1 MADNTVNTNLNFN
14 TNASNAKV
22 EVDALASSIAH
33 TGNTSNTTAKSV
45 DNLSGAFKK
54 NGTAVLENGGAMG
67 LLNDL
72 TGGYAMMVKD
82 AVEASAL
89 FIKAKKADAVA
100 TEVQAVATT
109 KASVAT
115 TIWNAVLALN
125 PVVAIT
131 AGVVALTG
139 ALYYLTKSFLDE
151 KGVIEDLNKS
161 IDSQKFK
168 QERLNRTLEDAR
180 LAVQGYNTLEIARA
194 RALGASSKEIDA
206 IILKQAELAQATGF
220 TNAKIARQ
228 NQIAAENSLRNARI
242 VGDEDTIKK
251 AEEFLAAQ
259 TEAYK
264 KANDEYN
271 NTIINVG
278 VTRYGIQQKQREDNQ
293 KAVDDAN
300 SKTKAKQDEVDK
312 KEKEAKDK
320 KLAEDKAYYE
330 QLIKDKAKFEADI
343 RNAGLESKAEEEEEK
358 GLAQEKRL
366 ADISVEVD
374 ALEQANL
381 NIIEGKKN
389 VDKEILASEQEKNDA
404 IGKSKE
410 MLTNLVSNLEDSGLA
425 KTKAGQVVAKGI
437 ALAQIGIDSAVAL
450 GNATKL
456 ANQEGVAA
464 QAALPTVPGIG
475 TAARILSYAST
486 ALSVAANIKR
496 AKSLL
501 SGGGSAGGGGESGGS
516 SAPSSRPAASA
527 MPNVSF
533 VSSSENQ
540 LQQSINT
547 KNAEQSP
554 IKAYVVASDVTNQQV
569 LDEKIKNKTTM

>member
-278 VTRYGIQQKQREDNQ
+278 VTRFGIQQKQREDNQ

-501 SGGGSAGGGGESGGS
+501 SGGGSAGVGGESGRS
-516 SAPSSRPAASA
+516 SAPSSGPAASA

>member
-1 MADNTVNTNLNFN
+1 MSDEIRNIDLNFESNASKVEQDVVSLGDAVDKVSSSTDKSTKSTVN
-14 TNASNAKV
+14 
-22 EVDALASSIAH
+22 
-33 TGNTSNTTAKSV
+33 NTTALKS
-45 DNLSGAFKK
+45 NA
-54 NGTAVLENGGAMG
+54 NAVLENGGAMG

-131 AGVVALTG
+131 AGVIALTG

-151 KGVIEDLNKS
+151 KGAIEDLNKS

-180 LAVQGYNTLEIARA
+180 LAVQGYNTLEVARA

-278 VTRYGIQQKQREDNQ
+278 VTRFAIQQKQREDNQ

-300 SKTKAKQDEVDK
+300 SKAKAKQDEADK

-320 KLAEDKAYYE
+320 KLADDKKYYE

-358 GLAQEKRL
+358 RLEQERKL
-366 ADISVEVD
+366 ADISAEVD

-464 QAALPTVPGIG
+464 QAALPTVPGVG

-501 SGGGSAGGGGESGGS
+501 SGGGSAGGGGESGGRNT
-516 SAPSSRPAASA
+516 PASA
-527 MPNVSF
+527 QPNVSF
-533 VSSSENQ
+533 VTSNENQ
-540 LQQSINT
+540 IATAINGQQQN
-547 KNAEQSP
+547 QPP
-554 IKAYVVASDVTNQQV
+554 IKAYVVASDVSTGQQ
-569 LDEKIKNKTTM
+569 LERNLITSNSL

>member
-1 MADNTVNTNLNFN
+1 MSDEIRNIDLNFESNASKVEQDVVSLGDAVDKVSSSTDKSTKSTVN
-14 TNASNAKV
+14 
-22 EVDALASSIAH
+22 
-33 TGNTSNTTAKSV
+33 NTTALKS
-45 DNLSGAFKK
+45 NA
-54 NGTAVLENGGAMG
+54 NAVLENGGAMG

-131 AGVVALTG
+131 AGVVALIG

-151 KGVIEDLNKS
+151 KGAIEDLNKS

-180 LAVQGYNTLEIARA
+180 LAVQGYNTLEVARA

-220 TNAKIARQ
+220 TNAQIARQ
-228 NQIAAENSLRNARI
+228 NQIAAANSLHNARI
-242 VGDEDTIKK
+242 IGDEDTIKK
-251 AEEFLAAQ
+251 AKEFLDAQ
-259 TEAYK
+259 NEAYK

-271 NTIINVG
+271 NTIIDVG
-278 VTRYGIQQKQREDNQ
+278 VTRFGIQQKQREDNQ

-300 SKTKAKQDEVDK
+300 SKAKAKQDEVDK
-312 KEKEAKDK
+312 KEKDAKDK
-320 KLAEDKAYYE
+320 KLADDKKYYE

-358 GLAQEKRL
+358 RLKKEKRL
-366 ADISVEVD
+366 ADINAEVD

-410 MLTNLVSNLEDSGLA
+410 LLTTLVSNLEASGLA

-496 AKSLL
+496 AKALL
-501 SGGGSAGGGGESGGS
+501 SGGGSAGGGGESGGRNT
-516 SAPSSRPAASA
+516 PASA
-527 MPNVSF
+527 QPNVSF
-533 VSSSENQ
+533 VTSNENQ
-540 LQQSINT
+540 IASAVNGRQENQV
-547 KNAEQSP
+547 P
-554 IKAYVVASDVTNQQV
+554 IKAYVVASDVSTGQQ
-569 LDEKIKNKTTM
+569 LERNLITSNSL

>member
-1 MADNTVNTNLNFN
+1 MSDEIRNVDLNFKSNASKVEQDVANLGDAVDKVSSSTDKSTKSTVN
-14 TNASNAKV
+14 
-22 EVDALASSIAH
+22 
-33 TGNTSNTTAKSV
+33 NTTALKS
-45 DNLSGAFKK
+45 NA
-54 NGTAVLENGGAMG
+54 NAVLENGGAMG

-100 TEVQAVATT
+100 TEVQAAATT

-151 KGVIEDLNKS
+151 KSAIEDLNKS

-168 QERLNRTLEDAR
+168 QEKLNRTIEDAR

-259 TEAYK
+259 TEAYR

-278 VTRYGIQQKQREDNQ
+278 VTRFSIQQKQREDNQ
-293 KAVDDAN
+293 KAVDDA
-300 SKTKAKQDEVDK
+300 KAKAKAKQDEVDK
-312 KEKEAKDK
+312 KDKEAKDK
-320 KLAEDKAYYE
+320 KLADDKRYNE

-343 RNAGLESKAEEEEEK
+343 RNAGLDSKTEEEEEK
-358 GLAQEKRL
+358 RLAQEKRL
-366 ADISVEVD
+366 ADISAEVE
-374 ALEQANL
+374 AMEQANL

-389 VDKEILASEQEKNDA
+389 VDKEIVASEQEKNNA

-464 QAALPTVPGIG
+464 QAALPTVPGVG

-501 SGGGSAGGGGESGGS
+501 SGGGSGSGSPGGDSGG
-516 SAPSSRPAASA
+516 RNTPATAQ
-527 MPNVSF
+527 PNVSF
-533 VSSSENQ
+533 VTSNENQ
-540 LQQSINT
+540 IATAINGQQQN
-547 KNAEQSP
+547 QPP
-554 IKAYVVASDVTNQQV
+554 IKAFVVASDVKTGQE
-569 LDEKIKNKTTM
+569 LDRNLISSNSI

>member
-22 EVDALASSIAH
+22 EVDALASSIAN

-131 AGVVALTG
+131 AGVIALTG

-151 KGVIEDLNKS
+151 KGAIEDLNKS

-180 LAVQGYNTLEIARA
+180 LAVQGYNTLEVARA

-278 VTRYGIQQKQREDNQ
+278 VTRFGIQQKQREDNQ

-300 SKTKAKQDEVDK
+300 SKAKAKQDEADK

-320 KLAEDKAYYE
+320 KLADDKKYYE
-330 QLIKDKAKFEADI
+330 QLIKDKDKFEADI

-358 GLAQEKRL
+358 RLEQEKRL
-366 ADISVEVD
+366 ADISAEVD

-410 MLTNLVSNLEDSGLA
+410 LLTTLVSNLESSGLA

-475 TAARILSYAST
+475 TAARILSYTST

-496 AKSLL
+496 AKALL
-501 SGGGSAGGGGESGGS
+501 SGGGSAGGGGESGGRNT
-516 SAPSSRPAASA
+516 PASA
-527 MPNVSF
+527 QPNVSF
-533 VSSSENQ
+533 VTSNENQ
-540 LQQSINT
+540 IASAVSGRQENQV
-547 KNAEQSP
+547 P
-554 IKAYVVASDVTNQQV
+554 IKAYVVASDVSTGQQ
-569 LDEKIKNKTTM
+569 LERNLITSNSL

>member
-1 MADNTVNTNLNFN
+1 MSDEIRNIDLNFESNASKVEQDVVSLGDAVDKVSSSTDKSTKSTVN
-14 TNASNAKV
+14 
-22 EVDALASSIAH
+22 
-33 TGNTSNTTAKSV
+33 NTTALKS
-45 DNLSGAFKK
+45 NA
-54 NGTAVLENGGAMG
+54 NAVLENGGAMG

-131 AGVVALTG
+131 AGVIALTG

-151 KGVIEDLNKS
+151 KGAIEDLNKS

-180 LAVQGYNTLEIARA
+180 LAVQGYNTLEVARA

-278 VTRYGIQQKQREDNQ
+278 VTRFAIQQKQREDNQ

-300 SKTKAKQDEVDK
+300 SKAKAKQDEVDK

-320 KLAEDKAYYE
+320 KLADDKKYYE

-358 GLAQEKRL
+358 RLEQEKRF
-366 ADISVEVD
+366 ADISAEVD

-410 MLTNLVSNLEDSGLA
+410 MLTTLVSNLEDSGLA

-496 AKSLL
+496 AKALL
-501 SGGGSAGGGGESGGS
+501 SGGGSAGGGGESGGRNT
-516 SAPSSRPAASA
+516 PASA
-527 MPNVSF
+527 QPNVSF
-533 VSSSENQ
+533 VTSNENQ
-540 LQQSINT
+540 IASAVSGRQENQ
-547 KNAEQSP
+547 AP
-554 IKAYVVASDVTNQQV
+554 IKAYVVASDVSTGQQ
-569 LDEKIKNKTTM
+569 LERNLITSNSL

>member
-1 MADNTVNTNLNFN
+1 
-14 TNASNAKV
+14 
-22 EVDALASSIAH
+22 
-33 TGNTSNTTAKSV
+33 
-45 DNLSGAFKK
+45 
-54 NGTAVLENGGAMG
+54 
-67 LLNDL
+67 
-72 TGGYAMMVKD
+72 MMVKD

-89 FIKAKKADAVA
+89 FLNAKKADAVA

-151 KGVIEDLNKS
+151 KGAIEDLNKS

-180 LAVQGYNTLEIARA
+180 LAVQGYNTLEVARA

-278 VTRYGIQQKQREDNQ
+278 VTRFGIQQKQREDNQ

-300 SKTKAKQDEVDK
+300 SKAKVKQDEADK

-320 KLAEDKAYYE
+320 KLADDKKYYE

-501 SGGGSAGGGGESGGS
+501 SGGGSAGVGSAGGGGESGG
-516 SAPSSRPAASA
+516 RNTPAASA